1 MATEGQTTLF
11 SGAELQQI
19 QRSRQRPPTH
29 LDMSVAALQE
39 WKGAIARYQA
49 HERDQPIH
57 SQASLLAIS
66 PLEPCPPAAHV
77 DPAIIDPFSLKPET
91 IAFWRFPAQSPGD
104 ACLYFVIDWNPDALP
119 VLLYVGETCRSNQRW
134 KGEHD
139 CKRYIAN
146 YQALH
151 FQHGLTPTITIGFW
165 WDTPVPTRPR
175 QQLELAL
182 IRRWRSPFNKENW
195 QVWGTPFV
203 WE

>member
-11 SGAELQQI
+11 SGAELQHM
-19 QRSRQRPPTH
+19 QRSRQRLPTS
-29 LDMSVAALQE
+29 LDMSAAALQD

-49 HERDQPIH
+49 HERNQPP
-57 SQASLLAIS
+57 QCQPSLL
-66 PLEPCPPAAHV
+66 EVHQPAAHV
-77 DPAIIDPFSLKPET
+77 DPTVIDPFNLKPET
-91 IAFWRFPAQSPGD
+91 IAFWRFPAQSSGD
-104 ACLYFVIDWNPDALP
+104 ACLYFVIDWNPAALP
-119 VLLYVGETCRSNQRW
+119 LLLYVGETCRSNQRW

-146 YQALH
+146 YTALH

-165 WDTPVPTRPR
+165 WDTPVQTRPR